1 MPMNEFPLTPMQ
13 PDEALYAFL
22 DGELDPHHEQPLFDE
37 LAAQPQLRTEMKDLL
52 AIRGAVHRDAV
63 FPPPQSDFTL
73 PLTGIAPTIAGA
85 GAAASGVAAGTASGV
100 AATSVLW
107 PSILSATGGLVIGA
121 AIMALMMAS
130 DPVTT
135 EQTTS
140 GIAGNSVPERLQPER
155 IVVVDTVV
163 VTRRIAVPAVP
174 IEQVPV
180 MATPATDQS
189 VASQPSAAQTASD
202 VQPEAPLAVGSV
214 QPLSAFAHSASP
226 ASLST
231 REIATIAQPQAALPV
246 RLGFRSLAS
255 GVPSSEAT
263 PNSMQTALLPN
274 TAFSLTIPLSADHR
288 IGVEMGSESFRQTF
302 SGFDGFRTAEW
313 IQTPVL
319 FWLGA
324 TYMFEPTALEILPGL
339 RPFGTA
345 SVGTVFAQGPIARG
359 TIGVAYQPAGPV
371 RFTVGV
377 DGAALMYS
385 FQGAWFSSTKLGLS
399 YGLSIDMGG
408 WN

>member
-52 AIRGAVHRDAV
+52 AIRGAVHRDVV
-63 FPPPQSDFTL
+63 FPPPQSNLAL
-73 PLTGIAPTIAGA
+73 PPAGVATSAAGAASA
-85 GAAASGVAAGTASGV
+85 GAAA
-100 AATSVLW
+100 TSALW
-107 PSILSATGGLVIGA
+107 PSILSAAGGLVVGA

-130 DPVTT
+130 DPVAI
-135 EQTTS
+135 EQATI
-140 GIAGNSVPERLQPER
+140 GIAGNTTPERLQPER

-163 VTRRIAVPAVP
+163 VTRRIAVPAVRV
-174 IEQVPV
+174 EQTP
-180 MATPATDQS
+180 AITTPATE
-189 VASQPSAAQTASD
+189 QTAATVAAD
-202 VQPEAPLAVGSV
+202 VQTADDVQADAPLAVGSV
-214 QPLSAFAHSASP
+214 HPLSAFTRSESP
-226 ASLST
+226 ALLST
-231 REIATIAQPQAALPV
+231 REFSTIAQPQAALPV

-255 GVPSSEAT
+255 GVPSNEAT

-288 IGVEMGSESFRQTF
+288 VGVEMGSESFRQTF
-302 SGFDGFRTAEW
+302 SGFDGFRNAEW

-324 TYMFEPTALEILPGL
+324 TYIFEPTALEFLPGL

-359 TIGVAYQPAGPV
+359 TVGLAYQPVGPV
-371 RFTVGV
+371 RFTVGI

-385 FQGAWFSSTKLGLS
+385 FQGSWFSSTKLGLS
-399 YGLSIDMGG
+399 YGLSIDLGG
-408 WN
+408 WK